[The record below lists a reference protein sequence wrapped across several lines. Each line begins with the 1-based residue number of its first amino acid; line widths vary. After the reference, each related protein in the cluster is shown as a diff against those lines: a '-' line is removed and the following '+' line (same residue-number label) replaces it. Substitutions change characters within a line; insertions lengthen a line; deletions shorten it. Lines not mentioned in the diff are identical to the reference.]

1 MGGTA
6 FFPPLAIPLAAIE
19 LYAAQTVLNNTKYK
33 SFKDLAFVAGKKGKN
48 IKIYQDVVRPDISK
62 QIIGLDKRE
71 KLGFL
76 QLQALVGMTKFD
88 ELDRKGNPQT
98 IETDSHGIIRNTFQK
113 LNELGY
119 LQNYTERHIKDSRL
133 IMPKLAFANTEINKK
148 VPIYNMTFQKSSRQ
162 IDFEDPSFRRMFPL
176 VFSKRGILAKRG
188 YTLEKDEE
196 GRIVINYGKG
206 KPKEREP
213 IVQEKTDF
221 RERIREEESL
231 ESQKQ
236 KIEQFMKK
244 QNLERPNQTIHL
256 DKEE

>member
-33 SFKDLAFVAGKKGKN
+33 SFEDLAFVAGKKGKN

-113 LNELGY
+113 L
-119 LQNYTERHIKDSRL
+119 
-133 IMPKLAFANTEINKK
+133 
-148 VPIYNMTFQKSSRQ
+148 
-162 IDFEDPSFRRMFPL
+162 
-176 VFSKRGILAKRG
+176 
-188 YTLEKDEE
+188 
-196 GRIVINYGKG
+196 
-206 KPKEREP
+206 
-213 IVQEKTDF
+213 
-221 RERIREEESL
+221 
-231 ESQKQ
+231 
-236 KIEQFMKK
+236 
-244 QNLERPNQTIHL
+244 
-256 DKEE
+256 